1 MLNCQRLQYEIPFIL
16 CSCKIESSEREKI
29 ARKHRYTSFEFCEM
43 ESLKKKTFNYK
54 VKRKRA
60 DQGIVFALNSIKYKN
75 KIRIGSFYICC
86 VCNRLLYKGSVHIFG
101 KANTRVKIFSVC
113 SLHLMENSI
122 FVKHV
127 T

>member
-1 MLNCQRLQYEIPFIL
+1 MKYPLYYAHAKLKAVKGKRLQGNTGIL
-16 CSCKIESSEREKI
+16 
-29 ARKHRYTSFEFCEM
+29 HLSFVRWNL
-43 ESLKKKTFNYK
+43 LKKKTFNYK